1 MATTAL
7 IVLLHL
13 GPWELTLELG
23 PPERCR
29 ATVFA
34 YPGDRY
40 VGGVAPALGRVPRG
54 TDWLV
59 AHRSLPLR
67 SWVRVC
73 RGSRC
78 AWAPVMDRGPYMM
91 RMADGAVVNAAHLPR
106 VERTGRWRGC
116 VDLTP
121 PVAASIDLPGRGHL
135 RAGRVEV
142 RPLRLQLRRTP
153 APRQEV

>member
-54 TDWLV
+54 TDWAGGGPPRRV
-59 AHRSLPLR
+59 ARLREPPPAGRRQHRP
-67 SWVRVC
+67 
-73 RGSRC
+73 
-78 AWAPVMDRGPYMM
+78 AGP
-91 RMADGAVVNAAHLPR
+91 GQP
-106 VERTGRWRGC
+106 
-116 VDLTP
+116 
-121 PVAASIDLPGRGHL
+121 PGR
-135 RAGRVEV
+135 AGGGSSAAAAA
-142 RPLRLQLRRTP
+142 
-153 APRQEV
+153 APDA